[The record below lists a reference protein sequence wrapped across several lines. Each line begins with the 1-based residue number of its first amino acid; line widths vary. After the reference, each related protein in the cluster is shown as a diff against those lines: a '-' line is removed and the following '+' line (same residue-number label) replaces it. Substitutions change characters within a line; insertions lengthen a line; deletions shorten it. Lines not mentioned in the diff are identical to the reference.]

1 MKIIQVGYG
10 YWGESWLQFIADDPN
25 SELAA
30 LVVRTPETLKKA
42 QDKWGLRDDMCFTDY
57 DKALELEADLVVI
70 VMPHYAHIDFAKKAV
85 LPAHW
90 KHTGATCMLSLRFCQ
105 QIRPST
111 QIPWPCGGRHSWPRG
126 ILLAQ

>member
-42 QDKWGLRDDMCFTDY
+42 QDKH
-57 DKALELEADLVVI
+57 AI
-70 VMPHYAHIDFAKKAV
+70 
-85 LPAHW
+85 
-90 KHTGATCMLSLRFCQ
+90 
-105 QIRPST
+105 
-111 QIPWPCGGRHSWPRG
+111 
-126 ILLAQ
+126 